1 VAERYQPARLVRPY
15 AITGGRSGTDLPLI
29 ELEALVCSTPQGQQM
44 RSELRWEDA
53 RIVDMA
59 TAPLA
64 VIELSAKLDL
74 AVGVV
79 RVLLSDLSDK
89 GAIEITTPL
98 TAEDQDMDSAAYTDL
113 LNRVLDGIRSL

>member
-1 VAERYQPARLVRPY
+1 MAERYQPARLVRPY

-98 TAEDQDMDSAAYTDL
+98 TAEDRDMDSAAYTDL